1 MIGLIA
7 GTGFYDVDF
16 LGKANEE
23 VVNTKYGEAHAVM
36 GSGFMLISR
45 HGKDHSIP
53 PHMIN
58 HKANISAFKEKGVD
72 EVIGIT
78 SVGSLRKSM
87 VIGSIIVPHDFMQ
100 LAGVQTFFDSA
111 IVHVTPSIDGGVRRK
126 LLLAAANLN
135 IKVVSKGVYFQ
146 AIGPRLETKSE
157 INLMK
162 DYADIVGM
170 TMATEA
176 TLSNELG
183 IRYAAIST
191 VDNYANGVTKEV
203 LDFKKIIE
211 SMKGKKNNVKKI
223 IKKVVEETR

>member
-7 GTGFYDVDF
+7 GTGFNDVDF
-16 LGKANEE
+16 LGKADEE
-23 VVNTKYGEAHAVM
+23 VVKTKYGEAHAVM

-58 HKANISAFKEKGVD
+58 HKANISAFKEMGVE
-72 EVIGIT
+72 EVIGVT
-78 SVGSLRKSM
+78 SVGSLRKSI

-100 LAGVQTFFDSA
+100 LSEVQTFYDNA
-111 IVHVTPSIDGGVRRK
+111 VVHVTPSLDEGVRRK

-135 IKVVSKGVYFQ
+135 IKVTPKGVYFQ
-146 AIGPRLETKSE
+146 APGPRLESKSE

-162 DYADIVGM
+162 DYADIIGM
-170 TMATEA
+170 TMASEA
-176 TLSNELG
+176 TLSNESG

-191 VDNYANGVTKEV
+191 VDNYANGVTKEI

-211 SMKGKKNNVKKI
+211 SMKGKKDNVKKI
-223 IKKVVEETR
+223 IKKVVEEAK